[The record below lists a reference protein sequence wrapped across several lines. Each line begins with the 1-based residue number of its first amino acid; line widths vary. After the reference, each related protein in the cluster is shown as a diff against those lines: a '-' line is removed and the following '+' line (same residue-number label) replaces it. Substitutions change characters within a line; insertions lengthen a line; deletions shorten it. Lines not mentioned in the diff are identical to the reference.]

1 MTNYTN
7 KTLLRDRKMWRIKQI
22 DELDDGELDEQ
33 KCTQKIEILPWP
45 TKKWRIK
52 QIGELDEFYCICKLQ
67 EAMQLHFINLMLP
80 RVHKTST
87 TFIQFIQHNKMKGII
102 LLALVFS
109 SANFN

>member
-1 MTNYTN
+1 ME
-7 KTLLRDRKMWRIKQI
+7 RI

-33 KCTQKIEILPWP
+33 KCAQKIGILPRP

-52 QIGELDEFYCICKLQ
+52 RIDELDDDLFYCICKLQ

-102 LLALVFS
+102 LLALIYS